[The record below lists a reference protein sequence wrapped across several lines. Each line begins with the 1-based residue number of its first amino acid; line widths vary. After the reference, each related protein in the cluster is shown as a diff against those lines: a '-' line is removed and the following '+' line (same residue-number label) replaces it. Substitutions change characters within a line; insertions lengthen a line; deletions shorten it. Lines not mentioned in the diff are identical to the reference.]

1 MGNPAP
7 YILFASIVLV
17 LLGLII
23 FKRREESAVYDDTNP
38 NGLPSY
44 CGARPR
50 TAVAGQA
57 VRVGVVIHSALLAA
71 LEDDET
77 EKHEHYGREEDVRG
91 WVAHQA
97 PAARSRGDGS
107 SGVRLAQQAGGGTSS
122 GRARP
127 TAGWRPPR
135 AGSQARRGAQPRVT
149 VANCA
154 YCPSVCFHPQTRTS
168 PLRAAGCCASR
179 LPCWR

>member
-50 TAVAGQA
+50 GMEGMLHHPRPGLVLHAVALTIRHGDRSAIHELPNTNETARWVCRPVGLEQRRAAASARVVNVDGRPLHRSLLPQTDDGAGGHCAPGQLTPRGFA
-57 VRVGVVIHSALLAA
+57 QHAA
-71 LEDDET
+71 L
-77 EKHEHYGREEDVRG
+77 GRHLGNPLTLTLTLLPWAVT
-91 WVAHQA
+91 WVT
-97 PAARSRGDGS
+97 P
-107 SGVRLAQQAGGGTSS
+107 
-122 GRARP
+122 
-127 TAGWRPPR
+127 
-135 AGSQARRGAQPRVT
+135 
-149 VANCA
+149 
-154 YCPSVCFHPQTRTS
+154 
-168 PLRAAGCCASR
+168 
-179 LPCWR
+179 